1 MAINANEEQD
11 WEVVEVFG
19 KPALFTCGR
28 IDPKTVPAE
37 VYKYD
42 IRHDDECQG
51 NACEIARFIMVNH
64 WGSVLMLE
72 PLDLGA
78 GGYLLMTDDD
88 INYGVD
94 ECKNLTEFIE
104 KYGSR

>member
-1 MAINANEEQD
+1 MAINAITETG
-11 WEVVEVFG
+11 WEVVEVFD
-19 KPALFTCGR
+19 KPALFTCLR
-28 IDPKTVPAE
+28 IDPKTVPAGI
-37 VYKYD
+37 YKYD

-51 NACEIARFIMVNH
+51 IACEIARFIMVNH

-72 PLDLGA
+72 PLDLGE